1 MVTATVLL
9 RSLPLEVGLLCLQR
23 CLLCLLALA
32 RFFVVRCLLYY
43 MHLAPLYRK
52 VLLLVDTKTRAKR
65 DAPAT
70 GGRPGSAV
78 TRDSTFGRP
87 EREAPRRD
95 RALRDSWQAS
105 PGLGSSSSSYR
116 PAAASRG
123 SRAPPER
130 LASDN
135 GRSNL
140 DSRDTFGPSTSSSST
155 SRGVFRTQSG
165 PPLRDREDFGFGSS
179 TSGYNDGL
187 AFKPNAPRGTAVRSS
202 LEKVISKCTSIMRT
216 ILPCCPFTLLAIPR
230 VGCTPHLSGFWLQ
243 SALTSVG
250 CTQYNTCGRC
260 QPRQC
265 VSAGINTGTRKKF

>member
-1 MVTATVLL
+1 MNSDEPALVPQWLQKGGPPGTSGGHSYSSTSQFAS
-9 RSLPLEVGLLCLQR
+9 RGRLCCAFNVAFLF
-23 CLLCLLALA
+23 LLAVA
-32 RFFVVRCLLYY
+32 RCERCVLNH
-43 MHLAPLYRK
+43 MHACTSVPQKLF
-52 VLLLVDTKTRAKR
+52 LLVDTKTRTKR

-123 SRAPPER
+123 NRAPPER

-135 GRSNL
+135 SRSNL
-140 DSRDTFGPSTSSSST
+140 DNRDTFGPSASSSST

-179 TSGYNDGL
+179 TSGYHDGL

-202 LEKVISKCTSIMRT
+202 LEKVTSKYTLTMHT
-216 ILPCCPFTLLAIPR
+216 IWSDAVHLPF
-230 VGCTPHLSGFWLQ
+230 
-243 SALTSVG
+243 
-250 CTQYNTCGRC
+250 
-260 QPRQC
+260 RQC
-265 VSAGINTGTRKKF
+265 LQLCAPVHST